1 MSKTPSPSVASL
13 PQPVSLSS
21 HEPGGTTAQIL
32 PAVFFTFIGYLSIGI
47 PLAILPP
54 YVHLQLGYG
63 TVLAGLVISA
73 QYVATVLSR
82 PRAGRMVD
90 SRGPKRVVV
99 FGLLACAGSGAWTFA
114 AAFFAPHPHAAL
126 ALLLIGRLTL
136 GVGESMVATGAM
148 LWGIGRAGSHHI
160 AKVISWNGIATF
172 SALSVGAPLGVFLHQ
187 QWGFASAGLLVLTL
201 ALAAV
206 ALALRLPAIPVSP
219 SPRHL
224 PFARIFWSVAPH
236 GTALAFGSMGF
247 GVLATF
253 VTLYFASLHWTGAAF
268 TLSIY
273 GISFVLT
280 RLLFAGLIPRL
291 GGFPVAIVSL
301 FIEIFG
307 LLLLSL
313 ARVPSV
319 AFAAAG
325 LIGFGFSLVFP
336 SLAVE
341 AVRRIPQENRG
352 TALGTYNLFIDLS
365 LFLAGPL
372 AGVIISHAGYRAAF
386 LSCAAGVFFAFCLT
400 IFLATRSR
408 AGHPTKDVHPES
420 AEGLSS

>member
-1 MSKTPSPSVASL
+1 MPDTPSSSVSSL
-13 PQPVSLSS
+13 PEAPTLPRTSEPLS
-21 HEPGGTTAQIL
+21 GTNAQIL
-32 PAVFFTFIGYLSIGI
+32 PAVSFTFICYLSIGI

-73 QYVATVLSR
+73 QYVATILSR

-99 FGLLACAGSGAWTFA
+99 YGLLACAGSGAWTFA
-114 AAFFAPHPHAAL
+114 AAFFAHHPHAAL
-126 ALLLIGRLTL
+126 ALLLLGRLTL

-148 LWGIGRAGSHHI
+148 LWGIGRAGSQHI
-160 AKVISWNGIATF
+160 AKVISWNGVATF

-187 QWGFASAGLLVLTL
+187 QMGFASAGLLVLFL
-201 ALAAV
+201 ALAGV
-206 ALALRLPAIPVSP
+206 ALALRLPRIPVSP
-219 SPRHL
+219 SRHL
-224 PFARIFWSVAPH
+224 PFAHIFWRVAPH
-236 GTALAFGSMGF
+236 GTALALGSMGF

-268 TLSIY
+268 TLSVY
-273 GISFVLT
+273 GISFVCT
-280 RLLFAGLIPRL
+280 RLIFAGLIPRL

-313 ARVPSV
+313 ARVPAV

-400 IFLATRSR
+400 ILLASRSR
-408 AGHPTKDVHPES
+408 TAT
-420 AEGLSS
+420 